1 MASTRAGSPT
11 ADFGDVRAEFHA
23 LLSGC
28 GVYDLGWRAKIVLTG
43 GDRVRWLNG
52 MISNNVRDLATGH
65 GVYAFLLNAQGHIQA
80 DLYAFQRG
88 ESLLVDTERSQR
100 EKVLQLFDHYIIADD
115 VEVTDISD
123 QLTALGLTGPESRN
137 VLERAG
143 ISVPDLG
150 YLQFA
155 DTKWNEVSITVL
167 HSGEE
172 AKESWQVWIAPEQVG
187 ALWDALVKAGAKP
200 AGTAALN
207 LFRISRGIPQF
218 GEDIRERDLPQETGQ
233 MRALNFTKGC
243 YLGQEI
249 VERIRSRGAVHRQFG
264 AFAVE
269 GPLPEAGTK
278 IPGGWK
284 GSRRDH
290 EQRDFAAARRRSAGC
305 PGLSATRGCGEG
317 IACGSGEAD
326 AYADSDPVKACSADI
341 LGSGSSVYFE
351 NRGQECPRHTSR
363 EIGKTIWLKK
373 EKEERIQSKRPA
385 PVHCRRRAARPPR
398 SRYRLQQRRRLPTA
412 TAPPPPAATRFR
424 KR

>member
-1 MASTRAGSPT
+1 MSSAALHGEHSSGLLT
-11 ADFGDVRAEFHA
+11 ADFGDTRAEFHA

-43 GDRVRWLNG
+43 GDRARWLNG

-65 GVYAFLLNAQGHIQA
+65 GVYAFLLNAQGRIQA

-115 VEVTDISD
+115 VVVKDISD

-143 ISVPDLG
+143 ISVPELG

-155 DTKWNEVSITVL
+155 DTKWNEVGITVL

-187 ALWDALVKAGAKP
+187 SLWDALVKAGAKP
-200 AGTAALN
+200 SGTAALN

-218 GEDIRERDLPQETGQ
+218 GQDIRERDLPQETGQ

-249 VERIRSRGAVHRQFG
+249 VERIRSRGAVHREFG

-278 IPGGWK
+278 IHADGKEVGEITSSATLPLPGGDRAMAL
-284 GSRRDH
+284 GYLRR
-290 EQRDFAAARRRSAGC
+290 EAAGKELHA
-305 PGLSATRGCGEG
+305 
-317 IACGSGEAD
+317 GEAKLT
-326 AYADSDPVKACSADI
+326 PT
-341 LGSGSSVYFE
+341 
-351 NRGQECPRHTSR
+351 QTP
-363 EIGKTIWLKK
+363 
-373 EKEERIQSKRPA
+373 IQ
-385 PVHCRRRAARPPR
+385 
-398 SRYRLQQRRRLPTA
+398 
-412 TAPPPPAATRFR
+412 
-424 KR
+424 